1 MDETEPPRMSV
12 RIYGIRNCDTM
23 KKAFAWLAEHRIAFD
38 FHDYRKDG
46 VASDRLAAWCEVLGW
61 EPLINTR
68 GTTWKR
74 LDPAGQSIDG
84 INDAI
89 ALMTARPSVIRRPV
103 LETGSGELLI
113 GFDPARYAGALKGSG
128 APA

>member
-23 KKAFAWLAEHRIAFD
+23 KKAFAWLDEHRIAFD

-46 VASDRLAAWCEVLGW
+46 VPSDRLAAWCEVLGW
-61 EPLINTR
+61 EALINTT

-74 LDPAGQSIDG
+74 LAPAEQSIAG
-84 INDAI
+84 IDDAI

-113 GFDPARYAGALKGSG
+113 GFDPARYAEALKGSG